1 MDWGPP
7 GLIAPGISQRW
18 LQGHPHVEGLL
29 DEWPPER
36 IRQVLDAVLE
46 LWGCLDLTAAMEW
59 SWNPRLR
66 TTAGRAVF
74 IDMLI
79 ELNPLL
85 LARHPEEMEAL
96 LVHEA
101 AHLVVQR
108 LHGRQPPH
116 GEIWKAYMR
125 KAGHSTRA
133 THELDVRGLRRKGR
147 LTRHR
152 RTGSKVEALLRKVLQ
167 GTRLR

>member
-1 MDWGPP
+1 MTAP
-7 GLIAPGISQRW
+7 GLSARW
-18 LQGHPHVEGLL
+18 LQQHPYVVGLL

-36 IRQVLDAVLE
+36 VRQVLDEVLAH
-46 LWGCLDLTAAMEW
+46 WDCLDLTTAITW
-59 SWNPRLR
+59 RWNPRLR

-85 LARHPEEMEAL
+85 LARHPEEMEPL

-116 GEIWKAYMR
+116 GAIWKAYMR
-125 KAGHSTRA
+125 KAGHATRA
-133 THELDVRGLRRKGR
+133 THELDVRGLRRKR
-147 LTRHR
+147 TTRR
-152 RTGSKVEALLRKVLQ
+152 RRRSASSTVKKLLRQVLP
-167 GTRLR
+167 GSRSKK

>member
-1 MDWGPP
+1 M
-7 GLIAPGISQRW
+7 IAPGISRRW
-18 LQGHPHVEGLL
+18 LHDHPYVEGLL

-46 LWGCLDLTAAMEW
+46 LWGCLDLTTAIEW
-59 SWNPRLR
+59 RWNPRLR

-74 IDMLI
+74 LDMLI

-85 LARHPEEMEAL
+85 LARHPEEMESL

-133 THELDVRGLRRKGR
+133 THELDVRGLRRKR
-147 LTRHR
+147 RPTRR
-152 RTGSKVEALLRKVLQ
+152 RRKESIVEALLRKMLQ
-167 GTRLR
+167 GGRPR

>member
-1 MDWGPP
+1 MSGDVAAP
-7 GLIAPGISQRW
+7 GLSRRW
-18 LQGHPHVEGLL
+18 LAQFPHVQALL
-29 DEWPPER
+29 DEWPAER
-36 IRQVLDAVLE
+36 VRDVLDDAFD
-46 LWGCLDLTAAMEW
+46 LWGALDLTTATSW
-59 SWNPRLR
+59 IWNPRLR

-85 LARHPEEMEAL
+85 LARHPDQVEPL

-116 GEIWKAYMR
+116 GDYWKAYMR

-133 THELDVRGLRRKGR
+133 THDLDVRGLRAR
-147 LTRHR
+147 R
-152 RTGSKVEALLRKVLQ
+152 RTGAL
-167 GTRLR
+167 G

>member
-1 MDWGPP
+1 M
-7 GLIAPGISQRW
+7 IAPGISRRW
-18 LQGHPHVEGLL
+18 LHDHSDVEGLF

-36 IRQVLDAVLE
+36 IQQVLDAVLE
-46 LWGCLDLTAAMEW
+46 LWGCLDLTTAIEW
-59 SWNPRLR
+59 HWNPRLR

-74 IDMLI
+74 LDMLI

-85 LARHPEEMEAL
+85 LARHPEEVEGL

-133 THELDVRGLRRKGR
+133 THELDVRGLRRKR
-147 LTRHR
+147 RPTRR
-152 RTGSKVEALLRKVLQ
+152 RRKESKVEALLRKVLQ
-167 GTRLR
+167 GGRPR